1 MRERCRTRAVC
12 IDMNAPSDAPSRNP
26 HRGLGRG
33 MALAASLVLLGMLY
47 VFFDGRLQAQNAPN
61 RVLQFAPGSE
71 LVLKRSRDGHYVF
84 PGTINGRPVSFLLD
98 TGATLVSV
106 PAHLGGTLG
115 LDAGAPM
122 RSVTANGTVT
132 TRATRIDALAFGP
145 FEVRGVPASLNPG
158 MGGNQVLMGMSV
170 LKHLEFT
177 QRGDTL
183 RLRPL
188 AVPEKTL

>member
-1 MRERCRTRAVC
+1 
-12 IDMNAPSDAPSRNP
+12 
-26 HRGLGRG
+26 
-33 MALAASLVLLGMLY
+33 MALAASLLVLGMFY
-47 VFFDGRLQAQNAPN
+47 FYFDSSLEARDNPN
-61 RVLQFAPGSE
+61 RQLQVAPGSE

-106 PAHLGGTLG
+106 PARLADELG
-115 LDAGAPM
+115 LEAGPPM
-122 RSVTANGTVT
+122 QAVTANGTVT
-132 TRATRIDALAFGP
+132 TRATRVDALAFGP

-158 MGGNQVLMGMSV
+158 MAGDQVLLGMSV

-183 RLRPL
+183 VLRPL
-188 AVPEKTL
+188 GGGQKTL